1 MATVEADIRIPRRVS
16 PPVASTPGNPD
27 QVRAARLEVLLAR
40 LVAEQ
45 ASGRICYWA
54 TFSDERGM
62 SHYAFVV
69 DPVYADLSPDNA
81 ASRTRAVAAL
91 DRAIE
96 RYRTTLASL
105 RSAR

>member
-1 MATVEADIRIPRRVS
+1 MLI
-16 PPVASTPGNPD
+16 
-27 QVRAARLEVLLAR
+27 AR

-69 DPVYADLSPDNA
+69 DPVYADLSPANA
-81 ASRTRAVAAL
+81 ASRTKAVAAL
-91 DRAIE
+91 DRAVE
-96 RYRTTLASL
+96 RYRATLASL
-105 RSAR
+105 RSAH